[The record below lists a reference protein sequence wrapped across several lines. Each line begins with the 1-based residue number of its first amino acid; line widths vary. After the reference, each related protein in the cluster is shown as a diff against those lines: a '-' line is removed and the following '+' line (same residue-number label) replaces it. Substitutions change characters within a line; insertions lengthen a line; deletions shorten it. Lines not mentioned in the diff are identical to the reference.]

1 MKETY
6 LFLKDIG
13 VDLAFMI
20 AGLFG
25 GVAFVSKPNEMTFW
39 QKVLTVLTGIGTA
52 NYLTPFALWVLHIPE
67 KLGYGLAFVLGY
79 MGFKAIEYFIKKYQD
94 KQNKKNSIDK

>member
-6 LFLKDIG
+6 IFLKDIG
-13 VDLAFMI
+13 LDLAFMI

-25 GVAFVSKPNEMTFW
+25 GVAFVSKPNEMSFW

-52 NYLTPFALWVLHIPE
+52 NYLTPFVLWTLHIPE

-79 MGFKAIEYFIKKYQD
+79 MGFKVIEMLIKRYEERRTKN
-94 KQNKKNSIDK
+94 QNK

>member
-6 LFLKDIG
+6 IFFKDIG
-13 VDLAFMI
+13 LDLAFMI

-25 GVAFVSKPNEMTFW
+25 GVAFVSKPNEMSFW

-52 NYLTPFALWVLHIPE
+52 NYLTPFVLWVLHIPE
-67 KLGYGLAFVLGY
+67 KLGYGLAFILGY
-79 MGFKAIEYFIKKYQD
+79 MGFKVIEAIIKRYQER
-94 KQNKKNSIDK
+94 QNKKSNEHN